1 MLPHYSMNIE
11 LIKSLWNIAFYPLT
25 NATVYVSVFGQL
37 LILAVI
43 LYVFKTLIC
52 IINRRRKD

>member
-11 LIKSLWNIAFYPLT
+11 LIKSLWNIAFYALT

-52 IINRRRKD
+52 IINRRKKD